1 MISCEAVCKYLNI
14 PMVDS
19 DIEFTSEEFISIA
32 MRFEL
37 GFKRFSDKKL
47 LKILNFIMNQEG
59 EIGTRFVKKS
69 FVGLTKNENSVIGL
83 DGNKQL
89 LDALYAVIKNNPS
102 LVYKLAAE
110 MGLVEFT
117 RQCDIENSYREIVAK
132 RPTYFEPTEYQRE
145 LIESLKYQLEDSKD
159 RRALLNIPTGA
170 GKTKTTMEYL
180 VEFLERNGPAT
191 IIWWTFSGE
200 LLDQAARSFKEV
212 YKEKGSEDVI
222 LTLLEN
228 NVNTSVLEDFD
239 SFGLSN
245 IIFMNV
251 QNRIQLMAETPP
263 RFMETVAM
271 HIVDEYHNLS
281 GLYYES
287 LRKLLEVSSEDR
299 LLGLS
304 ATPLNNQGINLVN
317 LDAFVPFPMTAD
329 QWLIREGY
337 LSVCT
342 ETRHT
347 NLGSLA
353 GVAQRIFELTQPED
367 KVLVFAKSVKQSQEI
382 GLRLHMLGRNSFHLD
397 GQTDASL
404 RRKIVEIMRSPGE
417 GIIVCNYRVLTTG
430 FDAPT
435 ADKAFTVNKRQMPEH
450 EARQIKGRVIRGA
463 KFGGTETAEIHHL
476 EF

>member
-239 SFGLSN
+239 SF
-245 IIFMNV
+245 
-251 QNRIQLMAETPP
+251 
-263 RFMETVAM
+263 
-271 HIVDEYHNLS
+271 
-281 GLYYES
+281 
-287 LRKLLEVSSEDR
+287 
-299 LLGLS
+299 
-304 ATPLNNQGINLVN
+304 
-317 LDAFVPFPMTAD
+317 
-329 QWLIREGY
+329 
-337 LSVCT
+337 
-342 ETRHT
+342 
-347 NLGSLA
+347 
-353 GVAQRIFELTQPED
+353 
-367 KVLVFAKSVKQSQEI
+367 
-382 GLRLHMLGRNSFHLD
+382 
-397 GQTDASL
+397 
-404 RRKIVEIMRSPGE
+404 
-417 GIIVCNYRVLTTG
+417 
-430 FDAPT
+430 
-435 ADKAFTVNKRQMPEH
+435 
-450 EARQIKGRVIRGA
+450 
-463 KFGGTETAEIHHL
+463 
-476 EF
+476 